1 MRIRRQ
7 AIDLIDEAASRLRLQ
22 QESKPEAIENLDR
35 AIITLKIEQE
45 ALSKV
50 WPREFCDGGLHWP
63 DGLMDHFRP
72 TCAWSV
78 QESDP
83 ASRERLETLRTELEA
98 KEAEARRLT
107 AIWEEERCVPFTGAT
122 CAALYA
128 HRDLTILCTL
138 PLLARER
145 TVRRC
150 ASRSAS
156 RSSWSSGAWSW
167 KRPNAQA
174 TGYEEPTLKWA
185 LANSGC
191 AHLHEF

>member
-1 MRIRRQ
+1 VRIRRQ

-50 WPREFCDGGLHWP
+50 WPRVLRRRFALACRSDGP
-63 DGLMDHFRP
+63 FRP

-107 AIWEEERCVPFTGAT
+107 AIWEEER
-122 CAALYA
+122 
-128 HRDLTILCTL
+128 
-138 PLLARER
+138 
-145 TVRRC
+145 
-150 ASRSAS
+150 
-156 RSSWSSGAWSW
+156 
-167 KRPNAQA
+167 
-174 TGYEEPTLKWA
+174 
-185 LANSGC
+185 
-191 AHLHEF
+191 